1 MTLNLSTYPP
11 TWYPPNKA
19 PAVITRDIS
28 GPAWQKWLLRR
39 SEWLRLAI
47 ESGFV

>member
-1 MTLNLSTYPP
+1 MTLNLSTYQP
-11 TWYPPNKA
+11 TWYPQNKA
-19 PAVITRDIS
+19 PSVITRDIS
-28 GPAWQKWLLRR
+28 GPAWQKWLHRR